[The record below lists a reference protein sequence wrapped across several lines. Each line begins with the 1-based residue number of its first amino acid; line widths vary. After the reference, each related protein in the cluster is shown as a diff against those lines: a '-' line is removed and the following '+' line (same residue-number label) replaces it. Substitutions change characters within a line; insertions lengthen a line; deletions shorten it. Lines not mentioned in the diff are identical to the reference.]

1 MPAVAARES
10 VRGGRTDYVG
20 THLGETVVGEV
31 SMIRRLVLDVLKPHE
46 PDLVAFTGRLGD
58 LECVE
63 GATAKVVEM
72 DENVQTVRVAVEGTD
87 LEFDSVRAE
96 IDDLGGS
103 IHSTDE
109 VSAGERIV
117 DDEWVSGP

>member
-1 MPAVAARES
+1 
-10 VRGGRTDYVG
+10 
-20 THLGETVVGEV
+20 
-31 SMIRRLVLDVLKPHE
+31 MIRRLVLDVLKPHD

-58 LECVE
+58 LEGVE

-72 DENVQTVRVAVEGTD
+72 DENVQTVRIAIEGPA
-87 LEFDSVRAE
+87 LEFDAVEAE
-96 IDDLGGS
+96 ITDLGGS

-117 DDEWVSGP
+117 EDSWVSGP